1 MNFISKIWPRLYI
14 AVTVVFFIAPLL
26 SMARFAFQRIPVISL
41 GKDNLLKRWTIDGLL
56 TTLRDPEFSHSL
68 SVSLKV
74 AFFTVVVLLFLMV
87 PTTLLVHLAAPRW
100 RGVVETMTI
109 LPYVVPPIALVV

>member
-1 MNFISKIWPRLYI
+1 MKFLGKIWPRLYI
-14 AVTVVFFIAPLL
+14 AIAIVFFVAPLL

-41 GKDNLLKRWTIDGLL
+41 GKDNLFKRWTLDGLL

-87 PTTLLVHLAAPRW
+87 PTTLFVHLSAHA
-100 RGVVETMTI
+100 GAE
-109 LPYVVPPIALVV
+109 L